1 MSLLNLHSRTQTLT
15 TNERGW
21 AVWQANTEVCALPAE
36 AVALIICDMWD
47 AHWARGAMERVAE
60 LAPRMN
66 EVIRSARRL
75 GAHIIHAP
83 SETLGFYAGSPARER
98 MAQYADTHDL
108 PGEGGGAE
116 DVSQPETGVRDA
128 EPAPQTPA
136 DPALPI
142 DDSDGGSD
150 TGETPWWPAWTRQH
164 SAIEIDEARDGISD
178 DGHEICAYLAAH
190 HIRQVL
196 ILGVHTNMCILNR
209 SFGIKALVRRGIPV
223 ALVRDMTDTMYN
235 PARPPYVSHDEGTRL
250 VIEYIEK
257 FWCPTVRSS
266 DLLAPGNP
274 AE

>member
-1 MSLLNLHSRTQTLT
+1 MSSLTLHLRTQTLT

-21 AVWQANTEVCALPAE
+21 VVWQVQTEVRILPPE
-36 AVALIICDMWD
+36 SVALIICDMWD

-66 EVIRSARRL
+66 EVIRSARQQ

-83 SETLGFYAGSPARER
+83 SETMGFYASSPARAR
-98 MAQYADTHDL
+98 LAQYAAA
-108 PGEGGGAE
+108 GAARTKIT
-116 DVSQPETGVRDA
+116 PVRSVPSEA
-128 EPAPQTPA
+128 VNPVVLEAPP
-136 DPALPI
+136 LPI

-164 SAIEIDEARDGISD
+164 PAIEIDEARDGISD
-178 DGHEICAYLAAH
+178 DGDEMYAYFAAH
-190 HIRQVL
+190 DIRQVL

-209 SFGIKALVRRGIPV
+209 SFGIKALVRRRVPV

-235 PARPPYVSHDEGTRL
+235 PAQAPYVSHDEGTRL

-257 FWCPTVRSS
+257 FWCPTIRSS
-266 DLLAPGNP
+266 YLLAPGNP

>member
-1 MSLLNLHSRTQTLT
+1 MSLLTLHLRTQALK

-21 AVWQANTEVCALPAE
+21 AVWQTHTEACALPAE

-60 LAPRMN
+60 MAPHMN
-66 EVIRSARRL
+66 EVICAARQQ
-75 GAHIIHAP
+75 GALIIHAP
-83 SETLGFYAGSPARER
+83 SETLSLYDGSPARER
-98 MAQYADTHDL
+98 MAQYATAAGAEAEDAAPEGAQDGTT
-108 PGEGGGAE
+108 PGEATVPGA
-116 DVSQPETGVRDA
+116 Q
-128 EPAPQTPA
+128 A

-150 TGETPWWPAWTRQH
+150 TGEPPWWAAWTRQH

-178 DGHEICAYLAAH
+178 DGDEICAYLAAH
-190 HIRQVL
+190 DIRQTL

-223 ALVRDMTDTMYN
+223 ALVRDLTDTMYN

-250 VIEYIEK
+250 VVEYIEK
-257 FWCPTVRSS
+257 FWCPTIMSS
-266 DLLAPGNP
+266 DLMWTTATR
-274 AE
+274 